1 MKDSDFI
8 LLVGII
14 CMIFAAAV
22 MAATGQTNDNV
33 VAGGGGI
40 GGCTSLY
47 TEIHIGTNVYQL
59 ETNYL
64 GYSIMTNT
72 LYDAYAIE
80 SMREHGVT
88 NIVKTLAEAKE
99 ICKVFGHSWR
109 DGRPGEGDGVNYLD
123 YHPGIIYRTCRI
135 CGKTESQTTGDWK

>member
-1 MKDSDFI
+1 MKTA
-8 LLVGII
+8 L
-14 CMIFAAAV
+14 MIFAAAV

-47 TEIHIGTNVYQL
+47 TEIYIGTNVYPL

-64 GYSIMTNT
+64 GYSIMTNA

-88 NIVKTLAEAKE
+88 NIVKTLAEAGE

-109 DGRPGEGDGVNYLD
+109 DGRPGEGEGSPFGGWYAD
-123 YHPGIIYRTCRI
+123 YHPGTTYRTCRI
-135 CGKTESQTTGDWK
+135 CGKCESQTTGDWK